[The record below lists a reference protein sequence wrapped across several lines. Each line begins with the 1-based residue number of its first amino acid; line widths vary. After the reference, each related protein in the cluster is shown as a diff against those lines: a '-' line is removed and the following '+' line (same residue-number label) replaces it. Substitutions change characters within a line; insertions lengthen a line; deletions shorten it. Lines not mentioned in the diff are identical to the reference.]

1 MIKDDSSYSTRVHA
15 WFHTAIVSA
24 GPWIISIITINLI
37 LAFSKRWNLAF
48 VERELLISAI
58 IYSTL
63 FSQILTAP
71 FQMVVTRYIADRI
84 YKEEYEYIKPSFWG
98 VAALISI
105 LSIALGIWFYRDSEL
120 PIEFLYLCVA
130 LTVVLSCLWILI
142 VYQSTL
148 KNFKL
153 VTMSNILGTFVT
165 FALILFLANNPL
177 SFNEFSGAT
186 NLLLAYLGGIV
197 FFTLFLL
204 IAFLSEMKEDN
215 GKIFHFIR
223 YFHSEPSL
231 WPIGLLYSVAIW
243 IDNILMW
250 FSPIS
255 VQLFGLYRYAP
266 YYDVATFYSYLTILP
281 STMLFMVL
289 IETDFYVKCRE
300 FFLAVLR
307 NGPYSELKTF
317 GDRMWQSLQRNILQ
331 TFEIQLFITIII
343 IILSKSLFPLLNV
356 PEGSRQIFV
365 IYALGAFCN
374 SFILIFMQ
382 VLLYIGERNRTL
394 FLMVIFL
401 VTNVVFTLLT
411 LALGES
417 YYGFGFFLSAF
428 VTMLVGLYMTY
439 MGYKRV
445 IQHTYMTQPVYT
457 KVKNRPFERLEEWID
472 KRLTDQDALDKLVLE
487 KRRKKAIAAGIELD
501 ELDKDFLEKTE
512 ETKEP
517 EDTANKILL
526 SDLFAAGEYVVPEA
540 EEKDFPE
547 DITKLETA
555 YSQSMSL
562 SQEEPLR
569 KDAAPIATEG
579 KEDLSPDK
587 KVSKTRTVHVS
598 VNKRVINPEEVIED
612 LLASEKVPPLGD
624 ILASE
629 EKTSDKAIEEL
640 LSSEPE
646 LIEQKSL
653 SHEDESPESIIGE
666 LLLSKDDTSEN
677 VVLETNTSLEELIA
691 AEEGR
696 TEKGFLKDV
705 SKVSEMTLEEL
716 IAAEAETHMDEL
728 GGTEV
733 FIQEPELTLE
743 EFIVDENVKIIK
755 ESSPI
760 EEETEIK
767 TYTGI
772 ILEEEE
778 EQPVDDDPLKSLI
791 SSYLKKEEVYW
802 DKKVKDMSSSTQR
815 KKRPS
820 GRVDESPE
828 K

>member
-48 VERELLISAI
+48 IERELLISAI

-84 YKEEYEYIKPSFWG
+84 YKEEYEYIKPSFLG
-98 VAALISI
+98 VSALISI
-105 LSIALGIWFYRDSEL
+105 MSLAVGIWFYRNSEL

-153 VTMSNILGTFVT
+153 VTMSNFIGTFVT
-165 FALILFLANNPL
+165 FSLILFLANNPL
-177 SFNEFSGAT
+177 SFNEFSSAT

-231 WPIGLLYSVAIW
+231 WPIGLLYAIAIW

-255 VQLFGLYRYAP
+255 IQLFGLYRYAP

-343 IILSKSLFPLLNV
+343 IVLSKSLFPLLNV

-394 FLMVIFL
+394 FLVAVFL
-401 VTNVVFTLLT
+401 VTNIVFTLLT
-411 LALGES
+411 LVLGES

-428 VTMLVGLYMTY
+428 VTMLVGLYLTY
-439 MGYKRV
+439 DGYKRV

-457 KVKNRPFERLEEWID
+457 KTKNRPFERLEEWID

-487 KRRKKAIAAGIELD
+487 KRKKRALAEGVNLE
-501 ELDKDFLEKTE
+501 EFDKEILGSN
-512 ETKEP
+512 EP
-517 EDTANKILL
+517 EDPKEAAHKILL
-526 SDLFAAGEYVVPEA
+526 SDLFAVGEYIEPEA
-540 EEKDFPE
+540 EEMELPKDDTNLESVAPE
-547 DITKLETA
+547 EIAISIAQAASELFSHAGATPELAKK
-555 YSQSMSL
+555 
-562 SQEEPLR
+562 EESVPEKKNLV
-569 KDAAPIATEG
+569 KKPPI
-579 KEDLSPDK
+579 K
-587 KVSKTRTVHVS
+587 KTIHVK
-598 VNKRVINPEEVIED
+598 KRVIEPEKVIEEHI
-612 LLASEKVPPLGD
+612 SMEQR
-624 ILASE
+624 S
-629 EKTSDKAIEEL
+629 TIEGKL
-640 LSSEPE
+640 TPEP
-646 LIEQKSL
+646 
-653 SHEDESPESIIGE
+653 
-666 LLLSKDDTSEN
+666 
-677 VVLETNTSLEELIA
+677 
-691 AEEGR
+691 
-696 TEKGFLKDV
+696 
-705 SKVSEMTLEEL
+705 EMTLEEIL
-716 IAAEAETHMDEL
+716 AAEHKSSEEVITDEL
-728 GGTEV
+728 
-733 FIQEPELTLE
+733 ELTLE
-743 EFIVDENVKIIK
+743 QVIAAESMTSEKLIEDLPLVEPVPTLEEIITYENDELRDDTPDF
-755 ESSPI
+755 EDS
-760 EEETEIK
+760 EIK

-772 ILEEEE
+772 ILDDDGE
-778 EQPVDDDPLKSLI
+778 PVVQNVDNDPLKSLI
-791 SSYLKKEEVYW
+791 SSYLKKEEEYL
-802 DKKVKDMSSSTQR
+802 DKKVKDMSSSTPR
-815 KKRPS
+815 TRRPPDKTDS
-820 GRVDESPE
+820 TSDE
-828 K
+828 